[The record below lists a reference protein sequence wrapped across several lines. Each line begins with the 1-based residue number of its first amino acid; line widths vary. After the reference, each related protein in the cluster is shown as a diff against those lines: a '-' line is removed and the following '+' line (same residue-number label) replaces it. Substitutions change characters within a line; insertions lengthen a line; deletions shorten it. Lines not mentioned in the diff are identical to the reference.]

1 MDDLV
6 HERLA
11 LAAQHGMNL
20 QTDLSSPLRAVQCIA
35 SGTGT
40 AVDPPRHVV
49 LGRSG
54 GLDAAPMSGHCLLHS
69 QEAGRAL
76 NGNGVRI
83 GKRHPTGTRIR
94 NRRLP
99 RMALADRLAF

>member
-1 MDDLV
+1 MDELV
-6 HERLA
+6 RERLA

-20 QTDLSSPLRAVQCIA
+20 QTDLSSPLREVRCIA
-35 SGTGT
+35 RGTGT

-49 LGRSG
+49 LGRNG
-54 GLDAAPMSGHCLLHS
+54 GFDDAPMSGHCLLHP
-69 QEAGRAL
+69 QEARRAL
-76 NGNGVRI
+76 DGNAVRI
-83 GKRHPTGTRIR
+83 GKRHLTGARIR